1 MSASSTSASSTSASS
16 TPAGAA
22 SMGSVSGPMPSPP
35 TVARALEG
43 RVVLVAGAHGALGHA
58 SALACADAGATVVL
72 LGRKV
77 PKLNRVYDAIVR
89 AGGEALL
96 YPLDLEG
103 ATPDDYAEMAER
115 IGAGPGRLD
124 GVLHCAAEFH
134 GLTPLDNTDPAVFAR
149 ALHVNVTA
157 RWWLTQACLP
167 LLRRA
172 EDSAVVFAIDEDAG
186 RGLPYWGGYGIA
198 QSALNTLMQTLHAE
212 LAHSSVRVCGL
223 APGPM
228 RTALRAKVFVEDDAT
243 VARDAAAIAPAC
255 VHLLSPAGIEQ
266 RGRLCSPPA

>member
-1 MSASSTSASSTSASS
+1 MSASATSAGPASES
-16 TPAGAA
+16 VPATTPVAG
-22 SMGSVSGPMPSPP
+22 
-35 TVARALEG
+35 ALEG

-58 SALACADAGATVVL
+58 SALACAQAGATVVL

-115 IGAGPGRLD
+115 IGAGLGRLD
-124 GVLHCAAEFH
+124 GLLHCAADFP
-134 GLTPLDNTDPAVFAR
+134 GLTPLDNTDPAAFAR

-167 LLRRA
+167 LLRKA
-172 EDSAVVFAIDEDAG
+172 EDSAVVFAIDTAAG
-186 RGLPYWGGYGIA
+186 RGLPYWGGYGVA
-198 QSALNTLMQTLHAE
+198 QSALDTLMRTLHAE
-212 LAHSSVRVCGL
+212 LMHSSVRVCGL

-228 RTALRAKVFVEDDAT
+228 RTPLRAKVFVEEDAT
-243 VARDAAAIAPAC
+243 VARDTAVIAPAC
-255 VHLLSPAGIEQ
+255 VHLLSAAGVDQ
-266 RGRLCSPPA
+266 RGQLWSPYG

>member
-1 MSASSTSASSTSASS
+1 MSEGAIPQDMLSTMAK
-16 TPAGAA
+16 PA
-22 SMGSVSGPMPSPP
+22 
-35 TVARALEG
+35 TRALEG
-43 RVVLVAGAHGALGHA
+43 RVVLVVGAHGALGHA

-77 PKLNRVYDAIVR
+77 PKLNRVHDAVVR
-89 AGGEALL
+89 QGGEALL

-103 ATPDDYAEMAER
+103 ATPDDYAEMGER
-115 IGAGPGRLD
+115 IESGLGRLD
-124 GVLHCAAEFH
+124 GVLHCAADFS
-134 GLTPLDNTDPAVFAR
+134 GLTPLENTDPAAFAR

-172 EDSAVVFAIDEDAG
+172 EDSAVVFVIDEALD

-198 QSALNTLMQTLHAE
+198 QSALRALLGTLHAE
-212 LAHSSVRVCGL
+212 LANSSIRVGGL

-228 RTALRAKVFVEDDAT
+228 RTPLRAKAFIDEDRVAASDASS
-243 VARDAAAIAPAC
+243 VAQAC
-255 VHLLSPAGIEQ
+255 VHLLSAASIDQ
-266 RGRLCSPPA
+266 RGTLWSLMQ